1 MDGHIEPQYQSAR
14 ELGLGSKL
22 YPSNIQGMLN
32 KDLIPF
38 MQSLSRV
45 RTLVLHG

>member
-1 MDGHIEPQYQSAR
+1 MDGHIEPQYQGAR